1 MSKKNI
7 EIIPVHGLPEFKI
20 KDDLIKILTATL
32 KSNSENLLDGD
43 VLVVTQKIISKIEDR
58 AVDLQITD
66 INEVLK
72 MESTQ
77 ILRKRGE
84 TVIARTKHGFI
95 CANAGIDKSNI
106 DKGYAL
112 LLPVD
117 PNKTANTIRK
127 RIKMIIIKFITTLN
141 INSWV
146 KPSIQP

>member
-72 MESTQ
+72 NGIYSNTQ
-77 ILRKRGE
+77 E
-84 TVIARTKHGFI
+84 TWRNCNCKNKARI
-95 CANAGIDKSNI
+95 YLC
-106 DKGYAL
+106 
-112 LLPVD
+112 
-117 PNKTANTIRK
+117 
-127 RIKMIIIKFITTLN
+127 
-141 INSWV
+141 
-146 KPSIQP
+146 